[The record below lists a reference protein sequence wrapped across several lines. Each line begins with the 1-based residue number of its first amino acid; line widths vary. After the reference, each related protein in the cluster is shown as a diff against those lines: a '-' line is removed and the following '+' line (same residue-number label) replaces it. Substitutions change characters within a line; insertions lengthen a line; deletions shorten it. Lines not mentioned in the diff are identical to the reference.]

1 MLKKRI
7 PLTILAVLMMG
18 AAPSLAEPITQ
29 QRDLPAFEKIR
40 IKGAMDANI
49 MVGGSQSVAIRAE
62 QDDQD
67 RIKTSV
73 KDKTLIIDMKG
84 RFQSSDKL
92 LATISVPNLNAI
104 MIDGSSDATIKGIKT
119 DRFSAEISGSGD
131 IMADGTCGSAD
142 YEINGS
148 GDIDMRALRCDQVA
162 IEINGSGDADVYAG
176 KGITVE
182 INGSG
187 DVSVAGKPLVKSVSI
202 SGSGNFE
209 MHDGE

>member
-7 PLTILAVLMMG
+7 PLTILALLMMG

-40 IKGAMDANI
+40 IKGSMDANI

-84 RFQSSDKL
+84 RFRSSDKL
-92 LATISVPNLNAI
+92 LATISVPNLDAI
-104 MIDGSSDATIKGIKT
+104 MIDGSSDASIKGIKT
-119 DRFSAEISGSGD
+119 DRFSAKISGSGD
-131 IMADGTCGSAD
+131 IMADGTCGAAD
-142 YEINGS
+142 YSINGS
-148 GDIDMRALRCDQVA
+148 GDLDMRALRCDQVA

-176 KGITVE
+176 KSISVE

-187 DVSVAGKPLVKSVSI
+187 DVEVSGKPLVKSVSI

-209 MHDGE
+209 MHDGD